1 MNIIVLGG
9 GGSPGKFGKDFV
21 DKARGQGHRVIV
33 LSHRDH
39 MTGIADDR
47 VINYRNIDS
56 IKPVLQNI
64 AKEIPAIDV
73 ILFNQNGS
81 AYPFSTEELF
91 TEPNISEYTNLIN
104 IHVAVPHLVVATLY
118 NNLKEG
124 SKVVFISSTMAFEYD
139 RSNFG
144 SMVGYPAAKS
154 FVTHLMSSMS
164 RSRTKNVTFSAVCPY
179 FMYNEPEKYQE
190 TLQHLYTHIFE
201 HDDALNGKI
210 MIQSWEPGKAYKE
223 SKVKYV

>member
-9 GGSPGKFGKDFV
+9 GGKPGKFGKDFV
-21 DKARGQGHRVIV
+21 NKAREQGHRVIV

-39 MTGIADDR
+39 MTGNTDDR
-47 VINYRNIDS
+47 TINYRNLES

-64 AKEIPAIDV
+64 AKELPVIDI
-73 ILFNQNGS
+73 ILFNQNG
-81 AYPFSTEELF
+81 AGYPFSAEELF
-91 TEPNISEYTNLIN
+91 VEPNISEYNSLIN
-104 IHVAVPHLVVATLY
+104 IHVAVPHLIVAMLY
-118 NNLKEG
+118 ENLIEG
-124 SKVVFISSTMAFEYD
+124 SKVIFMSSTMAFEYD
-139 RSNFG
+139 RNNFG

-201 HDDALNGKI
+201 HDDTLNGKI
-210 MIQSWEPGKAYKE
+210 MVQSWESGKAYKE
-223 SKVKYV
+223 SKVKYG